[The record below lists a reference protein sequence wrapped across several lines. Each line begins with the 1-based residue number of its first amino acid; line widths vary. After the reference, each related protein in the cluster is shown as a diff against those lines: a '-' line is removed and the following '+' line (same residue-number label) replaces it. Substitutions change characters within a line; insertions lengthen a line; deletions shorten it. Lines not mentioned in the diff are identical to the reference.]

1 MPIIYARAVAQGAA
15 QANQCECHHTT
26 HCGDQRAMGDAG
38 ADHGV
43 QMLLFTDMH
52 DREGRSGHTD
62 PIVATPRTIGQAQP
76 LPH

>member
-1 MPIIYARAVAQGAA
+1 
-15 QANQCECHHTT
+15 
-26 HCGDQRAMGDAG
+26 MGDAG